1 MKVTQIHSILND
13 ITKEITGQTDI
24 VKEDLS
30 NVVDVGVEVFNAS
43 SVDNFVRKLVDK
55 VGKVIFTDRV
65 YNGSAPSVLMDSWE
79 FGSVL
84 QKVSA
89 ELPTAKENDTW
100 DLQDGQSY
108 NDDIFYQ
115 PKVSAKFFNN
125 KITFEIPVSITE
137 RQVKSA
143 FNSKE
148 ELNGLISLIYTN
160 VENAMTVQLES
171 LILRT
176 LNNFTGE
183 VLNGDNP
190 VTKVD
195 LLAGYNKTTGNALTV
210 DKCFFDKEF
219 IRYAVYTM
227 NVYADRMSKVSTLFN
242 AGKTSKFTPKEDL
255 NTVLL
260 NDFVS
265 ASKTFLASDTLH
277 NDNVILP
284 KHDTVPYWQGS
295 GQSYELKDIT
305 KISVKT
311 SSGATVEKN
320 GIIGVMF
327 DKNAVGVC
335 NVDKRVTTNFNAKAE
350 FFTNYYKFDCSYFC
364 DLNEN
369 YVVFTIGD
377 ITPTMAKSTRSK

>member
-195 LLAGYNKTTGNALTV
+195 LLASYNKTTGNSLTV
-210 DKCFFDKEF
+210 DKCLFDKEF

-295 GQSYELKDIT
+295 GLSYELKDIT

-377 ITPTMAKSTRSK
+377 ITPARATRSK